1 MSRAQEVSIA
11 HRHFVSRDRDR
22 SLVFHPLIGAREH
35 TFFDHDRTPAW
46 FDCRIVCCRLNRP
59 YGGPG
64 DGGRNAIRP
73 TSNGDPGPWCD
84 LMLVVEKMTQNHQFA
99 ILFPLVVGGG
109 AVVCTIFVHAL
120 ALAATIN
127 FVRYERKLGRAGTS
141 TLIDFAIVA
150 LAISF
155 AFVAHLIEI
164 ALWAVL
170 FVVCGEF
177 QEFGNAY
184 YHSAVNYT
192 TLGYGDLL
200 LTPSWRMLGP
210 LEAAIG
216 ALMFGVSTAMV
227 FAVIQRLVQDRFED
241 LRY

>member
-1 MSRAQEVSIA
+1 MKN
-11 HRHFVSRDRDR
+11 D
-22 SLVFHPLIGAREH
+22 
-35 TFFDHDRTPAW
+35 
-46 FDCRIVCCRLNRP
+46 
-59 YGGPG
+59 
-64 DGGRNAIRP
+64 
-73 TSNGDPGPWCD
+73 
-84 LMLVVEKMTQNHQFA
+84 QFA
-99 ILFPLVVGGG
+99 ILYPLVVGVG
-109 AVVCTIFVHAL
+109 AVACTIFVHAL
-120 ALAATIN
+120 ALAATVN
-127 FVRYERKLGRAGTS
+127 FVRHERRLGRAGAGA
-141 TLIDFAIVA
+141 LIDLAIVA

-170 FVVCGEF
+170 LITVENFKS
-177 QEFGNAY
+177 FGNAF

-210 LEAAIG
+210 LEAANG

-227 FAVIQRLVQDRFED
+227 FAVIQRLLLARFED